1 MDTGKVTGIVSVIE
15 PTKTYGEKG
24 FKKRLV
30 VLEQQFGETWT
41 TYIPIEFCRHDCQ
54 AADNLTEGDEV
65 TIEYQLKGNKWLGQD
80 GNSDPKYFLSAEFVS
95 YSDLKKYDPPE
106 QSESG
111 SKAKEVPTIDVNE
124 ERPAT
129 EDVPF

>member
-1 MDTGKVTGIVSVIE
+1 METGKVTGIVSVIE

-30 VLEQQFGETWT
+30 VLEQHLSETWSN
-41 TYIPIEFCRHDCQ
+41 YIPIEFCRHDCEV
-54 AADNLTEGDEV
+54 ADNLTEGDEV
-65 TIEYQLKGNKWLGQD
+65 TIEYQLTGRSWQR
-80 GNSDPKYFLSAEFVS
+80 DPDSEVKYFLAAQFVS
-95 YSDLKKYDPPE
+95 YSDLKKYD
-106 QSESG
+106 QSG
-111 SKAKEVPTIDVNE
+111 ANNAKSVSVPTIDVNE